1 MCDLSEIDYLN
12 DRQVLKENAN
22 DASVIGLYRNH
33 HKKARNTEY
42 FTDICAS
49 SLPALNKTLNIIQR
63 SDATNLL
70 NFGKSSDYSSRKHPL
85 NQSSTLWTQFRFQMD
100 WLKPL
105 IYKNNNQIAKVSVS
119 PF

>member
-22 DASVIGLYRNH
+22 YASVIGLYRNH

-70 NFGKSSDYSSRKHPL
+70 NFGK
-85 NQSSTLWTQFRFQMD
+85 
-100 WLKPL
+100 
-105 IYKNNNQIAKVSVS
+105 
-119 PF
+119 